1 MKSEGFTLLE
11 VLVVMIILSV
21 LAGFVA
27 MRGRDD
33 AFRLSVEAETLKA
46 HIRYVRHLALV
57 NDVHS
62 WEIRFRPDRYALF
75 RDGSGVGL
83 TLPNENS
90 AEHRFPRDIAI
101 TVVASGSGLATDNLR
116 WDKWGRPAD
125 GTDVRLTLA
134 DAVTG
139 QEATFRINPETG
151 LVQ

>member
-1 MKSEGFTLLE
+1 MNSKGFSLLE
-11 VLVVMIILSV
+11 VLAVMIVLSV

-33 AFRLSVEAETLKA
+33 SFRLSVEAETLKA

-57 NDVHS
+57 NDIHS
-62 WEIRFRPDRYALF
+62 WEIRFQPDRYALAMN
-75 RDGSGVGL
+75 GSGAGL
-83 TLPNENS
+83 SFPNENS
-90 AEHRFPRDIAI
+90 AEHRFPEGIE
-101 TVVASGSGLATDNLR
+101 VAVSASATGLAADNLR

-125 GTDVRLTLA
+125 GADIRLTLT

-139 QEATFRINPETG
+139 METTFRINRETG